1 MGRRLRSIALYSGLV
16 LAGIAGGLHLQAQ
29 GQAGAAPQAQAPAP
43 PPPADTAAMRA
54 NYERWRKEFKT
65 WGKWGEGDNKGTSNL
80 ITPQKVL
87 AATKLIRNGV
97 VVSLAHA
104 EPTVAAADV
113 NPNGLFRRT
122 TNNITEGGTTDTYSV
137 SYHGQTV
144 AHMDTWCHFVEN
156 GMMYNGIPAKE
167 NITNEEGCKQGS
179 VMNWKDGI
187 FTRAVLYDIPQLKG
201 VEWIEPGTNITR
213 ADLEA
218 WEKKA
223 GVKAG
228 PGDVVLLYVGRWKR
242 RDQRG
247 AWTGQNMGYYAD
259 TIPWMHERL
268 PAFIGHDLNID
279 WNPRPGWEGM
289 RNPVHIAVLNW
300 MGINIVE
307 CLDLEQA
314 AATAR
319 KLKQYEFLITFAP
332 LPVEGGSGSPVNPLA
347 IF

>member
-1 MGRRLRSIALYSGLV
+1 MRRRLTSIAVCIGLL
-16 LAGIAGGLHLQAQ
+16 LAGVAGGFQLRAQ
-29 GQAGAAPQAQAPAP
+29 GQAAPAAQAPAP
-43 PPPADTAAMRA
+43 PPPADTAEMRA
-54 NYERWRKEFKT
+54 KYEQWRKEFKT
-65 WGKWGEGDNKGTSNL
+65 WGKWGPGDNKGTSNL

-87 AATKLIRNGV
+87 EATKLMRNGI

-104 EPTVAAADV
+104 EPQEAAADV
-113 NPNGLFRRT
+113 NPNGVFKRT

-137 SYHGQTV
+137 SYHGLTV

-167 NITNEEGCKQGS
+167 NITNEAGCKQGS

-187 FTRAVLYDIPQLKG
+187 FTRAVLYDIAQLKG
-201 VEWIEPGTNITR
+201 VDVVPPGVPITR

-218 WEKKA
+218 WEKKS

-228 PGDVVLLYVGRWKR
+228 PGDVVLLYIGRWKR
-242 RDQRG
+242 RAQVG
-247 AWTGQNMGYYAD
+247 PWAGQVSGYYAD
-259 TIPWMHERL
+259 TIPWMHERM
-268 PAFIGHDLNID
+268 PAFLGHDFNID
-279 WNPRPGWEGM
+279 WNPRPGWEGV
-289 RNPVHIAVLNW
+289 RNPIHIAALNW

-314 AATAR
+314 AMTAR
-319 KLKQYEFLITFAP
+319 KLNRYEFAITFAP